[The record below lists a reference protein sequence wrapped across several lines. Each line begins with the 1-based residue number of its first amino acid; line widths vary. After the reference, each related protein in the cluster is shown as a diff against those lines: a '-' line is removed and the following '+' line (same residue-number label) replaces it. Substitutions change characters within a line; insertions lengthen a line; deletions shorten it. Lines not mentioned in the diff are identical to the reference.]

1 AAGAAGDPRPGH
13 AAAGD
18 PLLRPGRPGAGMDAL
33 AGGPRRARTR
43 PGPARMAPAGPPLRE
58 AGPGARTARTRCGLG
73 SQGVTGT
80 TRRGRRP
87 GGAQRAFHRLALRWR
102 QRRPG
107 LRPSLGARSRR
118 APPGPPGATG
128 GPDMSNRHKTL
139 AVLALAIAL
148 AGCATHPAPLQGE
161 YL

>member
-1 AAGAAGDPRPGH
+1 
-13 AAAGD
+13 
-18 PLLRPGRPGAGMDAL
+18 
-33 AGGPRRARTR
+33 
-43 PGPARMAPAGPPLRE
+43 E

-128 GPDMSNRHKTL
+128 GPDRSNRHKTL
-139 AVLALAIAL
+139 AALALAVAL
-148 AGCATHPAPLQGE
+148 AGCATDPAPPLGE
-161 YL
+161 YLPVTPQQASAGAHTRAPVRLGGQVAQAAPRGDRPCSAQLSPPLDNRGRP